1 MRFDKQAEEILD
13 LCRAKG
19 LSLASVE
26 SCTGGLIGA
35 SLTEI
40 PGSSDVVLGGFIT
53 YSNDAKMNLVGVNKA
68 SLEQFGAVSENVA
81 AQMAEGGKAAIGAD
95 IVVSATGIAG
105 PGGGSKEKPVGMVCF
120 GLADATGAESFT
132 KIFPDNGRHDI
143 RQQSVAYAL
152 DLLKAAAE
160 RA

>member
-1 MRFDKQAEEILD
+1 MRFDKQAEELLA

-40 PGSSDVVLGGFIT
+40 PGSSDVVVGGFIT
-53 YSNDAKMNLVGVNKA
+53 YSNDAKANLVAVGREA
-68 SLEQFGAVSENVA
+68 LEQFGAVSENVA

-95 IVVSATGIAG
+95 IVVSVTGIAG
-105 PGGGSKEKPVGMVCF
+105 PGGGSKEKPVGLVCF
-120 GLADATGAESFT
+120 GLAHVSGIETFT
-132 KIFPDNGRHDI
+132 KIFPNNGRHEI
-143 RQQSVAYAL
+143 RQQSVAYAF